1 MVTTLQLV
9 AWHDTCLL
17 LINLPETVRK
27 VLVYFSPLT
36 FQSKV
41 YPLLNLKPSE
51 FQNLQALSFESS
63 LCVFCHLHDKKSY
76 NTLNKSHIEL
86 IHIT

>member
-41 YPLLNLKPSE
+41 LPFTKSE
-51 FQNLQALSFESS
+51 AFKTSESS
-63 LCVFCHLHDKKSY
+63 GSKLRELTVCVLPS
-76 NTLNKSHIEL
+76 S
-86 IHIT
+86 